1 MSERDFLKRLENSGK
16 LQILRVGKDIDC
28 LTNKENLK
36 TIEEFLISEGFVK
49 LSKRF
54 YHEEFKKIYPKMEVD
69 LQFGGLNQNN
79 LIFLNEKYFIGNN
92 YPESV
97 KKSLGLLIHLIVNKG
112 EISPRRKIEF
122 FRLFNKLSLSD
133 FELFISIC
141 LKEYGEN
148 ITNKIKEVIEKK
160 KVNLKI
166 LKWQI
171 IFKKSN
177 IFQILI
183 LPKVLISN
191 QIYKFKQKRKKYIL
205 SFMGVDGSGKT
216 TSINNLSLF
225 FDKNNIN
232 HLIGN
237 LGVYHQRT
245 KFMRLL
251 SLFIKREKNKK
262 DAIKKLNLN
271 YSFKSPFKNIIR
283 IIDIY
288 LRYKKIIKK
297 SKKNDCKI
305 ILFDRYFYDIILQSK
320 LDFIS
325 RRLLKLIPK
334 PDKLFFL
341 SGNPKDIFKRKRER
355 TIKGLSKQMS
365 KFREEI
371 KEFTL
376 IDEIESRNKDQ
387 TLKEILIKLNNKKFL
402 RCM

>member
-191 QIYKFKQKRKKYIL
+191 QIYK
-205 SFMGVDGSGKT
+205 
-216 TSINNLSLF
+216 
-225 FDKNNIN
+225 
-232 HLIGN
+232 
-237 LGVYHQRT
+237 
-245 KFMRLL
+245 
-251 SLFIKREKNKK
+251 
-262 DAIKKLNLN
+262 
-271 YSFKSPFKNIIR
+271 
-283 IIDIY
+283 
-288 LRYKKIIKK
+288 
-297 SKKNDCKI
+297 
-305 ILFDRYFYDIILQSK
+305 
-320 LDFIS
+320 
-325 RRLLKLIPK
+325 
-334 PDKLFFL
+334 
-341 SGNPKDIFKRKRER
+341 
-355 TIKGLSKQMS
+355 
-365 KFREEI
+365 
-371 KEFTL
+371 
-376 IDEIESRNKDQ
+376 
-387 TLKEILIKLNNKKFL
+387 
-402 RCM
+402 

>member
-1 MSERDFLKRLENSGK
+1 
-16 LQILRVGKDIDC
+16 
-28 LTNKENLK
+28 
-36 TIEEFLISEGFVK
+36 
-49 LSKRF
+49 
-54 YHEEFKKIYPKMEVD
+54 
-69 LQFGGLNQNN
+69 
-79 LIFLNEKYFIGNN
+79 
-92 YPESV
+92 
-97 KKSLGLLIHLIVNKG
+97 
-112 EISPRRKIEF
+112 
-122 FRLFNKLSLSD
+122 
-133 FELFISIC
+133 
-141 LKEYGEN
+141 
-148 ITNKIKEVIEKK
+148 
-160 KVNLKI
+160 
-166 LKWQI
+166 
-171 IFKKSN
+171 
-177 IFQILI
+177 
-183 LPKVLISN
+183 
-191 QIYKFKQKRKKYIL
+191 KKYIL